1 MLRHRPLFALPPR
14 AESQFRFGEDSAHG
28 FATAVRASGTLASL
42 EVSPTSGTLISARC
56 RLAPR
61 LPQHLASLAR
71 HLGASNPLGKL
82 PARSAAVVTRGFA
95 LQLNAPSPA
104 NIAWRFAKPRTVQAV
119 AMTSA
124 IEGTLL

>member
-1 MLRHRPLFALPPR
+1 MFWLWRLAFAHRSPKHDWCGM
-14 AESQFRFGEDSAHG
+14 FGFSD
-28 FATAVRASGTLASL
+28 TVCT
-42 EVSPTSGTLISARC
+42 ARC

-71 HLGASNPLGKL
+71 HLGASNLLGKL

-95 LQLNAPSPA
+95 QQLNAPSPA

-119 AMTSA
+119 VIT
-124 IEGTLL
+124 